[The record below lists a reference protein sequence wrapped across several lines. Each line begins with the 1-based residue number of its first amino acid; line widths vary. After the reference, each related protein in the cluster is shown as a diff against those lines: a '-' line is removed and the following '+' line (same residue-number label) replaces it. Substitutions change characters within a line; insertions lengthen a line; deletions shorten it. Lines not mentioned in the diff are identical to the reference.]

1 MFSKSG
7 IAPFSGFVVRPEA
20 AQDVIAP
27 AYDALS
33 SEQRKQFRIDNPK
46 SFLHVTRTPEDEADG
61 QQDPLVL
68 VQRGRQSLVELMAS
82 EVYEPLE
89 EPRYLAYQ
97 IQENGHSQIGLIC
110 LVDPEHFSTRQRPH
124 ESTRPERS
132 ELLATHFE
140 TVKAASSPI
149 ACMLAKGEALAD
161 LLDSATYHECILDT
175 DDNGLRQTVWVLD
188 PDLHEEIE
196 RYVGDANLYI
206 VDGHHRAEANRHL
219 LITGKPKPVLAAV
232 FASSSMLLAG
242 FHRLLKLPE
251 PFAFSD
257 LLEFVKRRFPV
268 KQIEATD
275 TVKSGTIILADK
287 ENWFEV
293 ALDERPS
300 GGGPVVRLGS
310 TDPAVIQREIIA
322 MFADKHNIDI
332 EVDYCSGDCELS
344 SVVDEAAQNSQIALL
359 LNPVEID
366 DIIEVAR
373 GGLLMPAKSTYFT
386 PKARSGVF
394 VHLYDETDNGEIAHS
409 Q

>member
-1 MFSKSG
+1 MFSKAG

-33 SEQRKQFRIDNPK
+33 SEERKQYRIANPR

-61 QQDPLVL
+61 ESNPAVL
-68 VQRGRQSLVELMAS
+68 VKRGRASLVDLMSAQLYS
-82 EVYEPLE
+82 PLD

-110 LVDPEHFSTRQRPH
+110 LVDPEHFATRQRPH
-124 ESTRPERS
+124 ESTRPQRS

-140 TVKAASSPI
+140 TVKAVSSPI
-149 ACMLAKGEALAD
+149 ACMLSKGEALAD
-161 LLDSATYHECILDT
+161 LLDSATYHESILDT
-175 DDNGLRQTVWVLD
+175 DDNGLRQTVWILD
-188 PDLHEEIE
+188 PALNEEIE

-219 LITGKPKPVLAAV
+219 LIQGNRKPVLAAV
-232 FASSSMLLAG
+232 FAASSMLLAG
-242 FHRLLKLPE
+242 FHRLIRLPE
-251 PFAFSD
+251 PYGFSD
-257 LLEFVKRRFPV
+257 LLNFIERRFKVEEIGQVDEVPEGSIITTHQGRWY
-268 KQIEATD
+268 QIT
-275 TVKSGTIILADK
+275 
-287 ENWFEV
+287 
-293 ALDERPS
+293 LDERPS

-310 TDPAVIQREIIA
+310 TDPAVIQREIIG

-332 EVDYCSGDCELS
+332 DIEYCSGDCELS
-344 SVVDEAAQNSQIALL
+344 SVVEAAECDKQIPLL

-394 VHLYDETDNGEIAHS
+394 VHLFDEEANSELA
-409 Q
+409 QP